1 MNVIFNMSDQDS
13 MLLVHYDVRVLL
25 MGSRRSQG
33 GFHTAR
39 LERGADIPSCFWEK

>member
-1 MNVIFNMSDQDS
+1 
-13 MLLVHYDVRVLL
+13 

-39 LERGADIPSCFWEK
+39 LERGADIPSDVSGRSDTLGLIT